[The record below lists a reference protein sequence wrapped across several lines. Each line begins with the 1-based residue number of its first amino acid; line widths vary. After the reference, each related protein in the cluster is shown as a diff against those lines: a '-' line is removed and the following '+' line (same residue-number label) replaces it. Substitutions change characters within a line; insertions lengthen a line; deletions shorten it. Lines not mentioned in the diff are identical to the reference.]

1 MNKLSITLPEYT
13 QVQLNPI
20 LSVLPTE
27 DANEILALAED
38 LKQSWETRQIFR
50 TETEMRVGVLDDGR
64 HPTKAAKYWQAVRE
78 QNGMLENL
86 VFLSFEMRRNRI
98 QRERLL
104 RDLETKTD
112 DLDKAEIQIDLEE
125 NAFGYL
131 QMVQTAEDRTREI
144 KTWTKIK
151 QELNDGSFDNL
162 DPNTH
167 QVESLHKRLQNRALA
182 LNENSDSTEIFNVIG
197 QLQTMERLKEE
208 KVLLA
213 PPQEIKQIK

>member
-1 MNKLSITLPEYT
+1 
-13 QVQLNPI
+13 
-20 LSVLPTE
+20 
-27 DANEILALAED
+27 
-38 LKQSWETRQIFR
+38 
-50 TETEMRVGVLDDGR
+50 MRVGVLDDGR
-64 HPTKAAKYWQAVRE
+64 HPTKAAKYWQDVRE
-78 QNGMLENL
+78 QNVMLENL
-86 VFLSFEMRRNRI
+86 VFLSFEMRRYRI

-104 RDLETKTD
+104 RDLENKTD
-112 DLDKAEIQIDLEE
+112 ALDKAEIQIDLEE

-182 LNENSDSTEIFNVIG
+182 LNEHSDSTEIFNVIG
-197 QLQTMERLKEE
+197 QLQTM
-208 KVLLA
+208 
-213 PPQEIKQIK
+213 

>member
-1 MNKLSITLPEYT
+1 MNKLSVTLPEYT

-38 LKQSWETRQIFR
+38 LKHSWETRQIFR

-104 RDLETKTD
+104 RDLEIKTD
-112 DLDKAEIQIDLEE
+112 TLDKAEIQIDLEE

-162 DPNTH
+162 NPNTH
-167 QVESLHKRLQNRALA
+167 QAESLHKRLQNRALA
-182 LNENSDSTEIFNVIG
+182 LNEHSDSTEIFNVLG
-197 QLQTMERLKEE
+197 QLQTMERLKGE